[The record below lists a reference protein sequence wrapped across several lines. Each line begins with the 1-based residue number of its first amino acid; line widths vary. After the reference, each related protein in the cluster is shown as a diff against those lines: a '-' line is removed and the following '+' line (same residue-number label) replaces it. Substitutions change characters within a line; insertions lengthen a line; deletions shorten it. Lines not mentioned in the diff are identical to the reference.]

1 MTQLLYI
8 ETFGCQMNERDSE
21 IMAQLLGEHSYI
33 QTSLP
38 DQADVVVVNTCSI
51 RGKAAHKAYSCFGR
65 YKKLKEKRP
74 DLILAVTGCVAQQD
88 GEALLDRM
96 PYIDIVMGPQS
107 IYTLPSLIAA
117 ARRDKKPLVATDLSA
132 DFVIPPFLPNLA
144 DGAPHKR
151 FITIMQGCDNFC
163 TYCVVPYTRGREIS
177 RSFEDI
183 LTEASHLL
191 GQGVKEITLIGQN
204 VNSYGKKGDTARN
217 RDFPELL
224 RAVAGIDGLKRLRFT
239 TSHPK
244 DLSEELMRCFAEIPS
259 LCPHFHLPFQS
270 GSNSI
275 LSRMNRK
282 YTIEAY
288 LDKVAGLREHRPDIA
303 LTTDI
308 IVGFPGET
316 DDDFE
321 ATMLVV
327 ETVRYH
333 GAYSFKY
340 SDRPNAKAADFPD
353 KVAEEVKT
361 ERLARLQARQEEI
374 ALELKQAEVG
384 KNVEVMVEGASKAP
398 ANQWSGRTGT
408 NQIVNFSCESKLA
421 PGDLLMVEIESACQ
435 NSLRGKMIISHE
447 NHERHQIFGQ

>member
-33 QTSLP
+33 QTNKP
-38 DQADVVVVNTCSI
+38 EQADVVVVNTCSI

-65 YKKLKEKRP
+65 YKKLKAMHP
-74 DLILAVTGCVAQQD
+74 NLILAVTGCVAQQD
-88 GEALLDRM
+88 GAALLERM

-107 IYTLPSLIAA
+107 IYTLPSLVAA
-117 ARRDKKPLVATDLSA
+117 FRRNKKPLVATDLSA

-144 DGAPHKR
+144 ESTPHKR

-177 RSFEDI
+177 RSFDDI
-183 LTEASHLL
+183 LTEATHLVS
-191 GQGVKEITLIGQN
+191 QGVKEITLIGQN
-204 VNSYGKKGDTARN
+204 VNSYGKKGETAQN
-217 RDFPELL
+217 KSFPELL
-224 RAVAGIDGLKRLRFT
+224 RAVADIDGLKRLRFT

-244 DLSEELMRCFAEIPS
+244 DLSEELMRCFAEIPV
-259 LCPHFHLPFQS
+259 LCPHFHLPVQS

-275 LSRMNRK
+275 LKRMNRK
-282 YTIEAY
+282 YTIESY
-288 LDKVAGLREHRPDIA
+288 LDKVARLREYRPDIA

-316 DDDFE
+316 DDDIA
-321 ATMLVV
+321 ATMQVV
-327 ETVRYH
+327 ETVQYH

-374 ALELKQAEVG
+374 ALAIKQAEIG
-384 KNVEVMVEGASKAP
+384 KAVEVMVEGASKAP
-398 ANQWSGRTGT
+398 ASQWSGRTGG
-408 NQIVNFSCESKLA
+408 NQIVNFSCETKLV
-421 PGDLLMVEIESACQ
+421 PGELLMVEIEGACQ
-435 NSLRGKMIISHE
+435 NSLRGKMI
-447 NHERHQIFGQ
+447 

>member
-1 MTQLLYI
+1 MSQLLYI

-33 QTSLP
+33 QTNKP
-38 DQADVVVVNTCSI
+38 EQADVVVVNTCSI

-65 YKKLKEKRP
+65 YKKLKEKGH
-74 DLILAVTGCVAQQD
+74 DFILAVTGCVAQQD
-88 GEALLDRM
+88 GAALLERM
-96 PYIDIVMGPQS
+96 PYIDIVMGPQA
-107 IYTLPSLIAA
+107 IYTLPSLVAA
-117 ARRDKKPLVATDLSA
+117 ARSQKKPQVATDLSA
-132 DFVIPPFLPNLA
+132 DFIIPPFLPSLTEGPA
-144 DGAPHKR
+144 HKR

-177 RSFEDI
+177 RSFDDI
-183 LTEASHLL
+183 LTEATHLVS
-191 GQGVKEITLIGQN
+191 QGVKEITLIGQN
-204 VNSYGKKGDTARN
+204 VNSYGKKGDAAQHKS
-217 RDFPELL
+217 FPELL

-244 DLSEELMRCFAEIPS
+244 DLSEELMRCFAEIPV
-259 LCPHFHLPFQS
+259 LCPHFHLPVQS

-275 LSRMNRK
+275 LKQMNRK

-288 LDKVAGLREHRPDIA
+288 LDKVAKLRQYRPDIA

-316 DDDFE
+316 DDDFG
-321 ATMLVV
+321 ATMQVV

-353 KVAEEVKT
+353 KVAETVKT

-374 ALELKQAEVG
+374 ALALKQAEIG
-384 KNVEVMVEGASKAP
+384 KSVEVMVEGASKAP
-398 ANQWSGRTGT
+398 ANQWSGRTGG
-408 NQIVNFSCESKLA
+408 NQIVNFSCETKLV
-421 PGDLLMVEIESACQ
+421 PGQLLMVEIEGACQ
-435 NSLRGKMIISHE
+435 NSLRGKII
-447 NHERHQIFGQ
+447 

>member
-21 IMAQLLGEHSYI
+21 IMAQLLGEQAYL
-33 QTSLP
+33 QT
-38 DQADVVVVNTCSI
+38 DQPELADVVVVNTCSI

-65 YKKLKEKRP
+65 YKKLKEKKP

-88 GEALLDRM
+88 GAALLERM
-96 PYIDIVMGPQS
+96 PYIDIVMGPQA
-107 IYTLPSLIAA
+107 IYTLPSLVAA
-117 ARRDKKPLVATDLSA
+117 ARRDKMPQVVTDLSA
-132 DFVIPPFLPNLA
+132 EFVIPPFLPSLA
-144 DGAPHKR
+144 EGPAHKR

-177 RSFEDI
+177 RNFADI
-183 LTEASHLL
+183 MGEATHLVSH
-191 GQGVKEITLIGQN
+191 GVKEITLIGQN
-204 VNSYGKKGDTARN
+204 VNSYGKKGAHRQSQG
-217 RDFPELL
+217 FPELL
-224 RAVAGIDGLKRLRFT
+224 RAVAGIDGLERLRFT

-244 DLSEELMRCFAEIPS
+244 DLSEELMRCFVEIPS
-259 LCPHFHLPFQS
+259 LCPHFHLPVQS

-288 LDKVAGLREHRPDIA
+288 LDKVARLREYRPDIA

-316 DDDFE
+316 DDDFA
-321 ATMLVV
+321 ATMQVM
-327 ETVRYH
+327 ETVQYH
-333 GAYSFKY
+333 GSYSFKY

-374 ALELKQAEVG
+374 ALALKQAEIG
-384 KNVEVMVEGASKAP
+384 RIVEVMVEGASKAP
-398 ANQWSGRTGT
+398 ANQWSGRTGS
-408 NQIVNFSCESKLA
+408 NQIVNFSCASQLV
-421 PGDLLMVEIESACQ
+421 PGDLLMVEIEGACQ
-435 NSLRGKMIISHE
+435 NSLRGKMI
-447 NHERHQIFGQ
+447 

>member
-88 GEALLDRM
+88 GEALLERM

-107 IYTLPSLIAA
+107 IYTLPSLVAA

-132 DFVIPPFLPNLA
+132 DFVIPPFLPNLV

-177 RSFEDI
+177 RSFDDI
-183 LTEASHLL
+183 LTEASHLV

-288 LDKVAGLREHRPDIA
+288 LDKVARLRQHRPDIA

-321 ATMLVV
+321 ATMQVI
-327 ETVRYH
+327 ETVQYH

-374 ALELKQAEVG
+374 ALVLKQREIG
-384 KNVEVMVEGASKAP
+384 KSVEVMVEGASKAP

-408 NQIVNFSCESKLA
+408 NQIVNFSCETKLV
-421 PGDLLMVEIESACQ
+421 PGQLLMVEIESACQ
-435 NSLRGKMIISHE
+435 NSLRGKMV
-447 NHERHQIFGQ
+447 